1 MLTKYGLRYE
11 TKNAKISDCNEN
23 LATGI
28 SYKHE
33 IKGSYYKYK
42 HNFFHIFILF
52 ANYIKLVKFYK
63 IHLKMIYC
71 VVICIRVYT
80 KNTRLKIMTHIVDK
94 S

>member
-42 HNFFHIFILF
+42 HNFFHIFIF
-52 ANYIKLVKFYK
+52 ICKLHKTCEV
-63 IHLKMIYC
+63 L
-71 VVICIRVYT
+71 
-80 KNTRLKIMTHIVDK
+80 
-94 S
+94 

>member
-42 HNFFHIFILF
+42 HKFFHIFIL
-52 ANYIKLVKFYK
+52 YLQI
-63 IHLKMIYC
+63 
-71 VVICIRVYT
+71 T
-80 KNTRLKIMTHIVDK
+80 
-94 S
+94 